1 MHKTI
6 TSYGPNINCLLNYW
20 KKVKS
25 IDSFLFHKHNSV
37 WFAAKLFNLENKG
50 HSLNCA
56 IWKKFNVKMNKLNEF
71 KNEWNNEG

>member
-1 MHKTI
+1 MVQILIVYWTI
-6 TSYGPNINCLLNYW
+6 E

-37 WFAAKLFNLENKG
+37 WFAAKLFNSENKG
-50 HSLNCA
+50 HSLNCV